1 MKEQQCW
8 GAERASSPCLA
19 EGFLFSL
26 SLGSSAGKAFL
37 PREMEGGQDQTS
49 SDLSLMG
56 SVLVA
61 APQRDTAVITLPV
74 FHADT
79 PEEEILSLNAIQNDE
94 PW

>member
-1 MKEQQCW
+1 
-8 GAERASSPCLA
+8 
-19 EGFLFSL
+19 
-26 SLGSSAGKAFL
+26 
-37 PREMEGGQDQTS
+37 MEGGQDQTS